1 VNTTGAVDVQRPFGV
16 SLDDRVLLAGGWNDL
31 GCDCLW
37 GGRTFLLVV
46 ACAFSQMT
54 SSASRCSNMWYARG
68 EWELCLDCFRRS
80 LFWNHGHTSTLL
92 NLAGVMVKLGFER
105 DARSVM
111 EYYDVIQGGTMGGW
125 KPDKENAIRSAI
137 DRGLKLAESP
147 RNGGRTRGEIQL
159 FGPLNPAY
167 LHVDP
172 TTNAT
177 QSVSSVHGTTSN
189 ASASFSAQSHIK
201 NQGAFRHTRVDK
213 NTVRVSMM

>member
-1 VNTTGAVDVQRPFGV
+1 MLTDHLECPLTIECYSQGDGMTWGP
-16 SLDDRVLLAGGWNDL
+16 SVLHATLA
-31 GCDCLW
+31 
-37 GGRTFLLVV
+37 RFPSYAHVEH
-46 ACAFSQMT
+46 FH
-54 SSASRCSNMWYARG
+54 SNMWYARG

-80 LFWNHGHTSTLL
+80 LFWNHAHTSTLL

-159 FGPLNPAY
+159 FGPVNPMY
-167 LHVDP
+167 MQVDP
-172 TTNAT
+172 TANAT
-177 QSVSSVHGTTSN
+177 HSVTSDATTASN
-189 ASASFSAQSHIK
+189 SSASFSAQSHIR
-201 NQGAFRHTRVDK
+201 NQGLQAFSSPPHSLFMLAFIRQSWCGRVA
-213 NTVRVSMM
+213 RV